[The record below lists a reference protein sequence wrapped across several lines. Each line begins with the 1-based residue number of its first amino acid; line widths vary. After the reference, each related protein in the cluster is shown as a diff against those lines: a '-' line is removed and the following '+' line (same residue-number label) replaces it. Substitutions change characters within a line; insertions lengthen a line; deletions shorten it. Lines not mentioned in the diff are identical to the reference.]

1 MILDLCC
8 PIAGQRT
15 GFAIVISNRGVIQV
29 LRMNNKILCVF
40 LLTFLPGVLLAEDYQ
55 CTIGNLQRR
64 VEILY
69 EGAGSVPCEVHYY
82 KDAAA
87 QGERQVLWRALN
99 EEGYCESKAQ
109 EFIAKLEDMGWAC
122 ERHVTETPP
131 SDAGVSDDTGTLMPG
146 EDMESEEDL

>member
-1 MILDLCC
+1 M
-8 PIAGQRT
+8 R
-15 GFAIVISNRGVIQV
+15 NRGVTQV
-29 LRMNNKILCVF
+29 LRMNNKILLVF
-40 LLTFLPGVLLAEDYQ
+40 LLTFFPGLLLAEDYQ

-64 VEILY
+64 IEILY

-82 KDAAA
+82 KDKEAR
-87 QGERQVLWRALN
+87 GERQVLWRALN

-122 ERHVTETPP
+122 EQRSNELPQP
-131 SDAGVSDDTGTLMPG
+131 DSGASDDTGTLMPG